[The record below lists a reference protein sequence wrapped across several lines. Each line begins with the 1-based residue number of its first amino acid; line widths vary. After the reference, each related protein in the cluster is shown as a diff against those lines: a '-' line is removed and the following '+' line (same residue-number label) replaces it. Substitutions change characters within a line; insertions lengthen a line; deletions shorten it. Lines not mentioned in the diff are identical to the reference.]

1 MISSIRFCAIA
12 MAVSLPLVSLA
23 GQSDW
28 ARKENRNEISKLSSG
43 DVSSATASME
53 AYLQARPEDPE
64 TLFGLTAAH
73 SLAGRVNT
81 AEDYFLRSLKAGVDL
96 GRFAAGPRRF
106 FEALRAGETFGD
118 AMPGISRLIHGP
130 MVGQVTP
137 YSASFWVRTD
147 RSRTVQVE
155 VWTGDIELKS
165 VIARSVS
172 VVTGEADDFTA
183 KMTVR
188 ELSAD
193 QEYRYTILVDGEPM
207 SASWR
212 FRTFPKDL
220 MHRPVRVVFGG
231 GAAYNP
237 DFERIWKT
245 IEYRRPE
252 ALLLLGDNVYIDDP
266 TKAEVQQYCYY
277 RRQSH
282 PHFRSMSSRVPV
294 YSIWDDHDFGTD
306 DCWGG
311 ASVDDPVWKRDV
323 WKVYQENWNNP
334 SHGMGDSVP
343 GCWYSFLLGEV
354 EFFMLDGR
362 YYREAPSERLDRSML
377 GPVQLAWLKRSIASS
392 SARFKVIVSPVP
404 WAEGVKPGSLDT
416 WDGYAQ
422 ERRSIYAFLGSQGI
436 EGVILI
442 SADRHRSDH
451 WRIPRQK
458 AYDLHEFESSR
469 LSNLHT
475 HGRMPGS
482 LFSYNEK
489 CSFGELEFS
498 RDRVVYRVISI
509 DNEEIYR
516 FDLRFKDLR

>member
-1 MISSIRFCAIA
+1 
-12 MAVSLPLVSLA
+12 
-23 GQSDW
+23 
-28 ARKENRNEISKLSSG
+28 
-43 DVSSATASME
+43 
-53 AYLQARPEDPE
+53 
-64 TLFGLTAAH
+64 
-73 SLAGRVNT
+73 
-81 AEDYFLRSLKAGVDL
+81 
-96 GRFAAGPRRF
+96 
-106 FEALRAGETFGD
+106 
-118 AMPGISRLIHGP
+118 
-130 MVGQVTP
+130 
-137 YSASFWVRTD
+137 
-147 RSRTVQVE
+147 
-155 VWTGDIELKS
+155 
-165 VIARSVS
+165 
-172 VVTGEADDFTA
+172 
-183 KMTVR
+183 
-188 ELSAD
+188 
-193 QEYRYTILVDGEPM
+193 M

-294 YSIWDDHDFGTD
+294 YATWDDHDFGTD

-323 WKVYQENWNNP
+323 WKVDQENWNNP
-334 SHGMGDSVP
+334 SHGRGDSVP

-436 EGVILI
+436 EGVI
-442 SADRHRSDH
+442 
-451 WRIPRQK
+451 
-458 AYDLHEFESSR
+458 
-469 LSNLHT
+469 
-475 HGRMPGS
+475 
-482 LFSYNEK
+482 
-489 CSFGELEFS
+489 
-498 RDRVVYRVISI
+498 
-509 DNEEIYR
+509 
-516 FDLRFKDLR
+516 